1 MKFDVSV
8 SQNINYII
16 NPNQA
21 VTKDDVNA
29 HAIYSYLFTY
39 MVPVA
44 DPLTKMPPTVDIP
57 TITSDPYVLSHLPGV
72 SPGQTTWP
80 CTWRGTSEQVMAS
93 ADLLSL
99 YRDQPPGCPALVGG
113 RSVCPAKACHFAPY
127 PVPPGISGRK
137 AYWAVVGKKNA
148 QKKKQQKT
156 K

>member
-80 CTWRGTSEQVMAS
+80 CT
-93 ADLLSL
+93 
-99 YRDQPPGCPALVGG
+99 
-113 RSVCPAKACHFAPY
+113 
-127 PVPPGISGRK
+127 
-137 AYWAVVGKKNA
+137 
-148 QKKKQQKT
+148 
-156 K
+156 